1 MWMGV
6 EWMGAEDYNLEGRMR
21 RENQASTEGGLKR
34 RRHIRREINQDLV
47 TDSIEEKEI
56 GAPRMIPRL

>member
-1 MWMGV
+1 
-6 EWMGAEDYNLEGRMR
+6 MR